1 MNFRLFLV
9 KGMHPVHRAV
19 FLTGVMSYLS
29 APLWFLFL
37 VLSTALLA
45 VNTLME
51 PQYFLE
57 PRQLYPLW
65 PQWQPDKAIALFSTT
80 IVLLFLPKLL
90 SIILIWA
97 KGAKEF
103 GGKFKVTLSML
114 LEMLFSMLLAPV
126 RMIFHT
132 RFVLAAFLGWAATW
146 NSPQRDDD
154 STPWSEAVK
163 RHGPQTL
170 LGFFWALLVIWL
182 NPSFLWWLV
191 PIVGSLML
199 SIPVSVISS
208 RVGLGLKSRD
218 ESLFLIPEEYA
229 PPQEL
234 LATDQYTH
242 ENRWHALN
250 DGFVRSVVDPQQNAL
265 ACALATSRHRQA
277 EPIEWLRIER
287 VRHAMKVGPAGLTND
302 ERVAL
307 LSDPVALGR
316 LHEQVWNEGHA
327 EWLQAWRTSVDADP
341 HAPLLPL
348 KPVSVQ
354 PQLA

>member
-1 MNFRLFLV
+1 
-9 KGMHPVHRAV
+9 
-19 FLTGVMSYLS
+19 
-29 APLWFLFL
+29 
-37 VLSTALLA
+37 
-45 VNTLME
+45 
-51 PQYFLE
+51 
-57 PRQLYPLW
+57 
-65 PQWQPDKAIALFSTT
+65 
-80 IVLLFLPKLL
+80 
-90 SIILIWA
+90 
-97 KGAKEF
+97 
-103 GGKFKVTLSML
+103 
-114 LEMLFSMLLAPV
+114 MLLAPV

-218 ESLFLIPEEYA
+218 SSLFLIPEEYN
-229 PPQEL
+229 PPQAL

-242 ENRWHALN
+242 ENRYHALN
-250 DGFVRSVVDPQQNAL
+250 DGFIRSVVDPQQNAL
-265 ACALATSRHRQA
+265 ACSLATSRHGQA
-277 EPIEWLRIER
+277 EPIEWLRVER
-287 VRHAMKVGPAGLTND
+287 VRHALKVGPHGLNNN
-302 ERVAL
+302 ERVQL

-316 LHEQVWNEGHA
+316 LHEQIWSEGHP
-327 EWLQAWRTSVDADP
+327 EWLKAWRTSVKADP

-348 KPVSVQ
+348 KPLSAQ

>member
-1 MNFRLFLV
+1 
-9 KGMHPVHRAV
+9 
-19 FLTGVMSYLS
+19 MSYLS
-29 APLWFLFL
+29 APLWFFFL

-65 PQWQPDKAIALFSTT
+65 PQWHPDKAIALFSTT

-154 STPWSEAVK
+154 STPWSEAVR

-234 LATDQYTH
+234 VSTDQYTH

-250 DGFVRSVVDPQQNAL
+250 DGFIRAVVDPQQNAL
-265 ACALATSRHRQA
+265 ACALATSRHGLA
-277 EPIEWLRIER
+277 EPIEWLRSER
-287 VRHAMKVGPAGLTND
+287 VRHALKVGPAALNNG
-302 ERVAL
+302 ERLAL
-307 LSDPVALGR
+307 LSDPVALAR
-316 LHEQVWNEGHA
+316 LHEQVWSEGHA
-327 EWLQAWRTSVDADP
+327 DWLSAWRQSVDEDP

-348 KPVSVQ
+348 RPQTAIAQ
-354 PQLA
+354 PA